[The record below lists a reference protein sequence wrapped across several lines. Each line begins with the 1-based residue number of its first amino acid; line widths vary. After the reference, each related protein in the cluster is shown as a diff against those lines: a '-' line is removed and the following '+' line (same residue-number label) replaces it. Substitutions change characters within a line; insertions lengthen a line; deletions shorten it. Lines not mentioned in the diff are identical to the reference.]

1 MEITLIAVT
10 LLALFL
16 ALSMG
21 VVAWRLVEEERRRSD
36 ARLAALAAELR
47 GGRGSSSD
55 PGSEPF
61 VPELPAADVAGADG
75 PAADVAGA
83 DGPAAGL
90 EGLFSPPL
98 ESTSTGWT
106 RLAAIGGA
114 AVVVLSV
121 VAATLLLSGSDDGD
135 AAATAEDVRPPLDL
149 IALGHTE
156 EGPFLDISG
165 SVRNPATG
173 AGVERL
179 SVVALAFDEAGTL
192 IATRRMTVEVPALAA
207 GADSPFVVRLEAAG
221 IRRYRISFLLDDT
234 PVSHIDR
241 RSAVPMPA
249 PTGGPP

>member
-10 LLALFL
+10 LLSLFL
-16 ALSMG
+16 AISMG

-36 ARLAALAAELR
+36 ARLAALAADLK

-55 PGSEPF
+55 PGGEPF

-75 PAADVAGA
+75 PAAGV
-83 DGPAAGL
+83 

-114 AVVVLSV
+114 AVVVLSI

-135 AAATAEDVRPPLDL
+135 AAATAEDARPPLDL
-149 IALGHTE
+149 LALGHTE
-156 EGPFLDISG
+156 DGPFLDISG
-165 SVRNPATG
+165 SVRNPAAGTG
-173 AGVERL
+173 VDRL

-192 IATRRMTVEVPALAA
+192 IATRRTPVDFPALAA
-207 GADSPFVVRLEAAG
+207 GADSPFVVRLVAAG
-221 IRRYRISFLLDDT
+221 IRRYRISFLVNDT

-241 RSAVPMPA
+241 RPAVPMPA
-249 PTGGPP
+249 PTGGPS

>member
-10 LLALFL
+10 LLSLFL
-16 ALSMG
+16 AISMG

-47 GGRGSSSD
+47 GGQDSSSD

-61 VPELPAADVAGADG
+61 VPELPAADVAA
-75 PAADVAGA
+75 A
-83 DGPAAGL
+83 DGPAAGV

-98 ESTSTGWT
+98 DSTSTGWT

-114 AVVVLSV
+114 AVVVLSI

-135 AAATAEDVRPPLDL
+135 AAATAEDARTPLDL
-149 IALGHTE
+149 IALGHTD

-165 SVRNPATG
+165 SVRNPAAGTG
-173 AGVERL
+173 VDRL

-192 IATRRMTVEVPALAA
+192 IATRRTPVEVPALAA
-207 GADSPFVVRLEAAG
+207 GADSPFVVRLVAAG
-221 IRRYRISFLLDDT
+221 IRRYRISFLVNDT

-241 RSAVPMPA
+241 RPAVPMPA
-249 PTGGPP
+249 PTGGPS

>member
-10 LLALFL
+10 LLSLFL
-16 ALSMG
+16 AISMG

-75 PAADVAGA
+75 PAPGV
-83 DGPAAGL
+83 

-114 AVVVLSV
+114 AVVVLSI

-165 SVRNPATG
+165 SVRNPAAGTG
-173 AGVERL
+173 VDRL

-192 IATRRMTVEVPALAA
+192 IATRRTPVDVPALAA
-207 GADSPFVVRLEAAG
+207 GADSPFVVRLVAAG
-221 IRRYRISFLLDDT
+221 IRRYRISFLVNDT

-241 RSAVPMPA
+241 RPAVPMPA
-249 PTGGPP
+249 PTGGPS

>member
-10 LLALFL
+10 LLSLFL
-16 ALSMG
+16 AISMG

-36 ARLAALAAELR
+36 ARLAALAADMR
-47 GGRGSSSD
+47 SGRGSSSGQ
-55 PGSEPF
+55 GSEPV
-61 VPELPAADVAGADG
+61 VPEPPNDVAD
-75 PAADVAGA
+75 D
-83 DGPAAGL
+83 DGPAAGV
-90 EGLFSPPL
+90 EGLFSPPH

-106 RLAAIGGA
+106 RLAAMGGA

-173 AGVERL
+173 AEVERL

-192 IATRRMTVEVPALAA
+192 IATRRTPVEVPALAA
-207 GADSPFVVRLEAAG
+207 GADSPFVVRLVAAG
-221 IRRYRISFLLDDT
+221 IRRYRISFLLDGT

-241 RSAVPMPA
+241 RPAVPMPA